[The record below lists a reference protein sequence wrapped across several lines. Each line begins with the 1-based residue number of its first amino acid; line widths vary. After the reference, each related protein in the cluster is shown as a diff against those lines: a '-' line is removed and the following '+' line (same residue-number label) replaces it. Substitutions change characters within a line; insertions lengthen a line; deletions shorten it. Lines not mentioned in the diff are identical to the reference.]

1 MCDEEAVMSD
11 EDAAFAMMTWA
22 VSDDSFS
29 DGSYVDDLSTISEDY
44 HADISPMTSPP
55 GRRRT
60 YPNSL
65 KLTVFNV
72 SPQ

>member
-29 DGSYVDDLSTISEDY
+29 DDSYVDVSTY
-44 HADISPMTSPP
+44 H
-55 GRRRT
+55 
-60 YPNSL
+60 L
-65 KLTVFNV
+65 
-72 SPQ
+72 